1 MTQPRLAPL
10 AAAPSYDR
18 SVPDEPYAFDEAILA
33 TASPGPSPRRS
44 GTEPRSPTVPAITI
58 TSWRGRW
65 RTGTASRGP

>member
-1 MTQPRLAPL
+1 MTQPASLDA

-18 SVPDEPYAFDEAILA
+18 SVPDEPYAIDEAILA
-33 TASPGPSPRRS
+33 TASRGPSPRRS
-44 GTEPRSPTVPAITI
+44 GTEPRSPTVPEITI